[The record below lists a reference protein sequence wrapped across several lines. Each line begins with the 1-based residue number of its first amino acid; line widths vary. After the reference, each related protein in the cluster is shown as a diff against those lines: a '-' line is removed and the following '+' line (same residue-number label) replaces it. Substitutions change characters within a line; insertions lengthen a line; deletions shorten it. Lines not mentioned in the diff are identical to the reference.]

1 LAQAQQMAQLGSWR
15 WEVASDQ
22 LTWSEVLCQIHGL
35 EPPQPPMTFAQFL
48 DSVHPADQARVDAI
62 ISEARRVGSPFA
74 YEHRIRRADG
84 AERTLY
90 SRGEVLRAADG
101 QAQLVTAITQDLT
114 ERKAIENELRGSRE
128 QLRELSTHLQAAREV
143 ERARI
148 SREIHDELGGTL
160 TGLKMDVA
168 RLAKGADALTPDEV
182 RRRTAEISALI
193 DSTVQTVRRIA
204 SDLRPGILDDFGLAA
219 AIEWQLQ
226 EFCGRVGLECEFE
239 ANIDEL
245 DLDPASSTAV
255 FRLFQET
262 LTNVARHAQAT
273 RVTAE
278 LEVTD
283 DELRLQV
290 RDNGRGIST
299 TEIGNSKS
307 LGLLGMRERVQQLN
321 GQLSISGAPGQG
333 TTVLIRVPLDGD
345 GATPPELDGA

>member
-1 LAQAQQMAQLGSWR
+1 
-15 WEVASDQ
+15 
-22 LTWSEVLCQIHGL
+22 
-35 EPPQPPMTFAQFL
+35 
-48 DSVHPADQARVDAI
+48 
-62 ISEARRVGSPFA
+62 
-74 YEHRIRRADG
+74 
-84 AERTLY
+84 
-90 SRGEVLRAADG
+90 VLRAADG

-168 RLAKGADALTPDEV
+168 RLAKSADTLTPDEV
-182 RRRTAEISALI
+182 RRRTAEMSALI
-193 DSTVQTVRRIA
+193 DGTVQTVRRIA

-219 AIEWQLQ
+219 AIEWQLH
-226 EFCGRVGLECEFE
+226 EFCGRAGLECDFE

-245 DLDPASSTAV
+245 DLDPVSSTAV

-278 LEVTD
+278 LEVTG

-307 LGLLGMRERVQQLN
+307 LGLVGMRERVQQLN
-321 GQLSISGAPGQG
+321 GQLSISGTPGRG
-333 TTVLIRVPLDGD
+333 TTVLIRVPLANHN
-345 GATPPELDGA
+345 GATPRDMEGV